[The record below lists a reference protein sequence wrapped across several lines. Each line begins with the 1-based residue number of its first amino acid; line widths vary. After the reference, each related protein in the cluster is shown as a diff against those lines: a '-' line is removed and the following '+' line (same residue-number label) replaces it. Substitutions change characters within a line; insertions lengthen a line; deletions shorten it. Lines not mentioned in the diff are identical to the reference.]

1 MVVDRQTE
9 RKKDRQTDRQTDK
22 VSYRGTPLL
31 KTNQKVKAMGIL
43 MDPEFVVYTSIE
55 VFISF
60 EQH

>member
-9 RKKDRQTDRQTDK
+9 IKKDRQTDK
-22 VSYRGTPLL
+22 VSYRGAPLL